1 MTAQDSIQ
9 HYMVSIQSDATDRQ
23 LLAKTCS
30 RTGHVFVKVDKAGHK
45 MEEVLEADRAVQLA
59 FYFPSEF
66 RVTLRREGEMIID
79 KYILNSNPPLS

>member
-1 MTAQDSIQ
+1 
-9 HYMVSIQSDATDRQ
+9 
-23 LLAKTCS
+23 
-30 RTGHVFVKVDKAGHK
+30 

>member
-1 MTAQDSIQ
+1 
-9 HYMVSIQSDATDRQ
+9 
-23 LLAKTCS
+23 
-30 RTGHVFVKVDKAGHK
+30 
-45 MEEVLEADRAVQLA
+45 MEEVLEADRAVQLV